1 MDIPYIYYI
10 PIYPDDDCSEA
21 LMHLFSGE
29 RGLDHQIVDL
39 LKELDR
45 REERGEGVDY
55 VKELEERIGVKRI
68 VVHQLHRNLNRLSP
82 VHS

>member
-1 MDIPYIYYI
+1 METPYIYYI

-29 RGLDHQIVDL
+29 PGLDHEIVSL
-39 LKELDR
+39 LKELDN
-45 REERGEGVDY
+45 REQRGEGVDY
-55 VKELEERIGVKRI
+55 VKTLEDRIGIKQV
-68 VVHQLHRNLNRLSP
+68 VVHQLHRNCNILSP